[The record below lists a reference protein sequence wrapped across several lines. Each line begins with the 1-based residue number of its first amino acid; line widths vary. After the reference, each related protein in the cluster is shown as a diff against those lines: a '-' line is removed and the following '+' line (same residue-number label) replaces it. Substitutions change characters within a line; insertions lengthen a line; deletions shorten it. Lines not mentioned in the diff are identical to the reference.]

1 MNDSAPTDAISHY
14 HDLLTDSLAAATQE
28 QLDDQ
33 QRRRGLF
40 FGNRPLCTVLR
51 PRFLTPSQHMLLQT
65 QVNKLLKA
73 FARVQRL
80 ASHQPSFRKQFG
92 LLDWEEQLLEWE
104 TGLAC
109 DYPTSRLDA
118 FYVSDTELKFTE
130 FNAETPAAAAYGDV
144 LADVFLGLAAM
155 SDFQRKYIVR
165 PVPTRPGVFHA
176 LMESYWHWTGRR
188 FAKPKI
194 VILDWKEVPTYSE
207 FVLFRDYFREHG
219 LKCVIADP
227 REVEFREG
235 KLWAEGLAVD
245 LIYKRVL
252 LSELVERGGMET
264 PALQAVK
271 AGAAC
276 MVNSPR
282 AKILYKKAS
291 FAVISDERNAS
302 IFEPDELEAVAAHI
316 PWTRFV
322 EERKTEYQGK
332 EIDLTNW
339 MLTNRDRLVLKP
351 NDDYGGK
358 GIVLGW
364 KVNETEWRQAIAT
377 ALKTPY
383 VVQERVRLPKESF
396 PSIVDGNV
404 VFADRVVDTNPYG
417 LHGAYMEGC
426 LTRISTEDLVNVTA
440 GGGSTV
446 PTMVVAAR
454 P

>member
-1 MNDSAPTDAISHY
+1 VPHDAVRHY

-28 QLDDQ
+28 KLDDQ

-51 PRFLTPSQHMLLQT
+51 PRFLSYSQHVFLQT

-80 ASHQPSFRKQFG
+80 ASHQPSFRQQFG
-92 LLDWEEQLLEWE
+92 LLDWEEELLGWE

-118 FYVSDTELKFTE
+118 FYVSDFELKFTE
-130 FNAETPAAAAYGDV
+130 FNAETPAATAYGDALV
-144 LADVFLGLAAM
+144 DVFLGLPVM
-155 SDFQRKYIVR
+155 SEFQRKYVVR
-165 PVPTRPGVFHA
+165 PVPTRPGVLHA
-176 LMESYWHWTGRR
+176 LLESYWHWTGRR
-188 FAKPKI
+188 FAKPTI

-207 FVLFRDYFREHG
+207 FVLFRDYFRQQG
-219 LKCVIADP
+219 LDCVIADP
-227 REVEFREG
+227 REVEFRDG
-235 KLWAEGLAVD
+235 KLWAEGLACD

-271 AGAAC
+271 SGAAC

-291 FAVISDERNAS
+291 FAVLTDERNRS

-322 EERKTEYQGK
+322 EERKTEFRGK

-339 MLTNRDRLVLKP
+339 MIDNRDQLVLKP

-364 KVNETEWRQAIAT
+364 KVDDAEWRQAIAT

-396 PSIVDGNV
+396 PSMVNGGLML
-404 VFADRVVDTNPYG
+404 ADRLVDTNPYG
-417 LHGAYMEGC
+417 VHGAYMEGC

-446 PTMVVAAR
+446 PTVIVEPR

>member
-1 MNDSAPTDAISHY
+1 MLNEAISRY
-14 HDLLTDSLAAATQE
+14 QDLLTDSMAAATQE

-51 PRFLTPSQHMLLQT
+51 PRFLTPSQHQLLQT
-65 QVNKLLKA
+65 EVNKLLKA

-80 ASHQPSFRKQFG
+80 AAHQPTFRKQFG
-92 LLDWEEQLLEWE
+92 MLEWEERLLEWE

-109 DYPTSRLDA
+109 DYPTSRLDS

-130 FNAETPAAAAYGDV
+130 FNAETPAAAAYGDALV
-144 LADVFLGLAAM
+144 DVFLGLPAM
-155 SDFQRKYIVR
+155 AEFERKYSVR
-165 PVPTRPGVFHA
+165 PVPTRPGVLHA
-176 LMESYWHWTGRR
+176 LLQSYWHWLGLR

-207 FVLFRDYFREHG
+207 FVLFRDYFRQQG
-219 LKCVIADP
+219 LDCVIADP
-227 REVEFREG
+227 REVEFRNG
-235 KLWAEGLAVD
+235 KLWAEGMAVD

-252 LSELVERGGMET
+252 LSELVERGGLDT
-264 PALQAVK
+264 PALKAVR

-291 FAVISDERNAS
+291 FAVLSDERNTS
-302 IFEPDELEAVAAHI
+302 IFEKDELQSIADHI
-316 PWTRFV
+316 PWTRYV
-322 EERKTEYQGK
+322 EERKTKYRGST
-332 EIDLTNW
+332 IDLTNW
-339 MLTNRDRLVLKP
+339 MMSNRDKLVLKP

-364 KVNETEWRQAIAT
+364 KASEAEWHEAIKT

-396 PSIVDGNV
+396 PSFIDGKA
-404 VFADRVVDTNPYG
+404 VFEDRLVDTNPYG
-417 LHGAYMEGC
+417 VHGQYMEGC

-446 PTMVVAAR
+446 PTVIVEPR